1 MTTRSGARAV
11 PRHGARLAAGTAAL
25 GVVFGDIGTSPLYVL
40 RAVFTVHH
48 GAVPLTDATVVGAVS
63 ALIWTVFLIVAVKYI
78 LLVLRADNDGEGGVI
93 ALATLV
99 RSRVAAAGTDAAG
112 RRRLLAA
119 LGGVGVFGAA
129 LFFGDAVIT
138 PAISVL
144 SAVEG
149 VRVAVP
155 WLSNSL
161 ILPLALGVLTALFAA
176 QCRGTEKVG
185 RVFGPVMLV
194 WFFTLAAV
202 GVPQIL
208 ARPAILAALSPLPAV
223 EFILGRPLAGF
234 FAAGALVLATTGAE
248 ALYADI
254 AHFGRRPIQGIW
266 FAVVLPALVLNYLG
280 QGAGLLRDPARV
292 ADPFFT
298 LVPQHFGFLLVLLAT
313 AATVIASQAVI
324 SGAFSVVRQAIRL
337 GHLPRMRVVHTSERA
352 SGQVYIPAVTLL
364 LYCAVVAVILIFR
377 DSGRLSSAYGLAV
390 CTDFLVTSTLLCLL
404 TRFGWRWPVWAS
416 ALLAVCLAAVELPLA
431 AANAA
436 KIATGGWLPLL
447 IAAVLVIVM
456 DTFRRGEARIRAARL
471 AREGTLDQLEER
483 LALRQPARIPGTVV
497 YPHSLVETA
506 PFSLL
511 ATTAMSRSL
520 HQRVIVLSVRT
531 RPVPHVPPGERL
543 TVRPTATPGLEHWT
557 VDLGFADDADVVGV
571 LDAAGCA
578 GRATAVTGAAASESR
593 DGAALWVL
601 SRAEV
606 TVTDSPGMARWRK
619 RLYVLLTRLA
629 PPPQWTRTLPGKRC
643 VTVSRRV
650 PV

>member
-1 MTTRSGARAV
+1 MTTRSGAHAV

-48 GAVPLTDATVVGAVS
+48 GAVPLTDATVTGAVS
-63 ALIWTVFLIVAVKYI
+63 ALIWTVFLIVAVKYV

-99 RSRVAAAGTDAAG
+99 RSRVAAGTDAAG

-161 ILPLALGVLTALFAA
+161 ILPLALAVLTALFAA
-176 QCRGTEKVG
+176 QRRGTEKVG

-194 WFFTLAAV
+194 WFLTLAAV

>member
-1 MTTRSGARAV
+1 MTTRSGAHAV

-48 GAVPLTDATVVGAVS
+48 GAVPLTDATVTGAVS
-63 ALIWTVFLIVAVKYI
+63 ALIWTVFLIVAVKYV

-99 RSRVAAAGTDAAG
+99 RSRVAAGTDAAG
-112 RRRLLAA
+112 RRLLLAA

-161 ILPLALGVLTALFAA
+161 ILPLALAVLTALFAA
-176 QCRGTEKVG
+176 QRRGTEKVG

-194 WFFTLAAV
+194 WFLTLAAV

-520 HQRVIVLSVRT
+520 HQRVIVLSLRT
-531 RPVPHVPPGERL
+531 PPVPHVPPGERL

>member
-1 MTTRSGARAV
+1 M
-11 PRHGARLAAGTAAL
+11 
-25 GVVFGDIGTSPLYVL
+25 
-40 RAVFTVHH
+40 
-48 GAVPLTDATVVGAVS
+48 
-63 ALIWTVFLIVAVKYI
+63 
-78 LLVLRADNDGEGGVI
+78 
-93 ALATLV
+93 
-99 RSRVAAAGTDAAG
+99 
-112 RRRLLAA
+112 
-119 LGGVGVFGAA
+119 
-129 LFFGDAVIT
+129 
-138 PAISVL
+138 
-144 SAVEG
+144 
-149 VRVAVP
+149 
-155 WLSNSL
+155 
-161 ILPLALGVLTALFAA
+161 
-176 QCRGTEKVG
+176 
-185 RVFGPVMLV
+185 
-194 WFFTLAAV
+194 
-202 GVPQIL
+202 
-208 ARPAILAALSPLPAV
+208 
-223 EFILGRPLAGF
+223 
-234 FAAGALVLATTGAE
+234 
-248 ALYADI
+248 
-254 AHFGRRPIQGIW
+254 
-266 FAVVLPALVLNYLG
+266 
-280 QGAGLLRDPARV
+280 
-292 ADPFFT
+292 
-298 LVPQHFGFLLVLLAT
+298 
-313 AATVIASQAVI
+313 
-324 SGAFSVVRQAIRL
+324 
-337 GHLPRMRVVHTSERA
+337 
-352 SGQVYIPAVTLL
+352 
-364 LYCAVVAVILIFR
+364 
-377 DSGRLSSAYGLAV
+377 

-404 TRFGWRWPVWAS
+404 TRFGWRWPAWAS
-416 ALLAVCLAAVELPLA
+416 ALLAICLAAVELPLA

-456 DTFRRGEARIRAARL
+456 DTFRRGEARVRAARL

-543 TVRPTATPGLEHWT
+543 TVQRTATPGLEHWT

-578 GRATAVTGAAASESR
+578 GRVTAVTGTAASESR
-593 DGAALWVL
+593 DGSALWVL

>member
-1 MTTRSGARAV
+1 MTTRSGAHAV

-48 GAVPLTDATVVGAVS
+48 GAVPLTDATVTGAVS
-63 ALIWTVFLIVAVKYI
+63 ALIWTVFLIVAVKYV

-99 RSRVAAAGTDAAG
+99 RSRVAAGTDTSG
-112 RRRLLAA
+112 RRHLLAA

-161 ILPLALGVLTALFAA
+161 ILPLALAVLTALFAV
-176 QCRGTEKVG
+176 QRRGTEKVG

-194 WFFTLAAV
+194 WFLTLAAV

-223 EFILGRPLAGF
+223 EFLLGHPLAGF

-254 AHFGRRPIQGIW
+254 AHFGRRPIQETW

-298 LVPQHFGFLLVLLAT
+298 LVPQRFGFLLVLLAT
-313 AATVIASQAVI
+313 ASTVIASQAVI

-337 GHLPRMRVVHTSERA
+337 GHLPRMRVVHTSEHA

-404 TRFGWRWPVWAS
+404 TRFGWRWPAWAS

-456 DTFRRGEARIRAARL
+456 DTFRRGEARVRAARL
-471 AREGTLDQLEER
+471 AREGTLDQLEEK

-511 ATTAMSRSL
+511 ATTAMGRTL

-531 RPVPHVPPGERL
+531 RPVPHVAPGERL
-543 TVRPTATPGLEHWT
+543 TVQPTATPGLEHWT

-571 LDAAGCA
+571 LEAASCA
-578 GRATAVTGAAASESR
+578 GRVTAVTGAAARESR

-606 TVTDSPGMARWRK
+606 TVTDSPDMARWRK

-629 PPPQWTRTLPGKRC
+629 PPPQWTRTLPEKRC

>member
-1 MTTRSGARAV
+1 MTTRSGAHAV

-48 GAVPLTDATVVGAVS
+48 GAVPLTDATVTGAVS
-63 ALIWTVFLIVAVKYI
+63 ALIWTVFLIVAVKYV

-99 RSRVAAAGTDAAG
+99 RSRVAAGTDTSG

-161 ILPLALGVLTALFAA
+161 ILPLALAVLTALFAA
-176 QCRGTEKVG
+176 QRRGTEKVG

-194 WFFTLAAV
+194 WFLTLAAV

-223 EFILGRPLAGF
+223 EFLLGHPLAGF

-254 AHFGRRPIQGIW
+254 AHFGRRPIQETW

-298 LVPQHFGFLLVLLAT
+298 LVPQRFGFLLVLLAT

-337 GHLPRMRVVHTSERA
+337 GHLPRMRVVHTSEHA

-456 DTFRRGEARIRAARL
+456 DTFRRGEARVRAARL